1 MPELVEIK
9 KKPIKKSKKKQQ
21 FMNTVRIRKLN
32 VYENKINGSK

>member
-9 KKPIKKSKKKQQ
+9 KKPIKKSKKKQ